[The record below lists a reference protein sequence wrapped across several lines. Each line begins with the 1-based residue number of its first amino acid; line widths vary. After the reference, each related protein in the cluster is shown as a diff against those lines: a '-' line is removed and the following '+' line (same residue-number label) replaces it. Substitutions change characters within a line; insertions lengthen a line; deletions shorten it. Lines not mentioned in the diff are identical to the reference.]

1 MLAAF
6 VALVVDGSERGS
18 VFAVFAFK
26 IINGKDGISCRVM
39 DLCNPVAVYRE
50 NRMLP
55 CVFIFKADGKRL
67 FYAVDSENI
76 FYSLKA
82 FFRLKTREQWE
93 RMKYP

>member
-6 VALVVDGSERGS
+6 VALVVDRGKGGSAY
-18 VFAVFAFK
+18 AVFAFK
-26 IINGKDGISCRVM
+26 RMNGKDGISCRVM
-39 DLCNPVAVYRE
+39 DLFNPVATYRE

-55 CVFIFKADGKRL
+55 CVFIFKADGKRP
-67 FYAVDSENI
+67 FYAVDSEHI
-76 FYSLKA
+76 FHSLKA